1 MTQLVRRCER
11 EGCNRKAAVL
21 LVDGKR
27 KSAPVCYRHLPV
39 LWRPNAENPRKQT
52 SKAQEAPQYC
62 NARKKNG
69 VPCSRPAG
77 WGTSHLG
84 FGTCKLHG
92 GSTRSSTVSAM
103 KKEMADKTP
112 VMGLPLDIDPS
123 EALLSCVRIT
133 AGEVMYATDRVAELQ
148 AEDALIADV
157 VVTQG
162 YSAEK
167 GRHDETRTSNAA
179 TLHLWIK
186 ARQDAVDRLARYS
199 KMAIDV
205 GVEERLV
212 RAAEHIGGLMGRVL
226 QAVLDDLSLTA
237 EQKALAPGVVHRH
250 LTVLEA
256 QANT

>member
-1 MTQLVRRCER
+1 MTGVVRVCRE
-11 EGCNRKAAVL
+11 EGCNRKCAVL
-21 LVDGKR
+21 VVDGKR
-27 KSAPVCYRHLPV
+27 KSAPVCYRHLPAV
-39 LWRPNAENPRKQT
+39 WKPAADRPNRTP
-52 SKAQEAPQYC
+52 SKGNSPEGAC
-62 NARKKNG
+62 NARKKSG
-69 VPCSRPAG
+69 GRCSLPAG
-77 WGTSHLG
+77 HGTSHVG
-84 FGTCKLHG
+84 YGQCKLHG
-92 GSTRSSTVSAM
+92 GATYSNTVSSA
-103 KKEMADKTP
+103 KKEMAARTP

-148 AEDALIADV
+148 HEEALVQDV
-157 VVTQG
+157 VVTEG
-162 YSAEK
+162 FNAEY
-167 GRHDETRTSNAA
+167 GSHSETKTSSTA

-226 QAVLDDLSLTA
+226 QAVLDDLELTA
-237 EQKALAPGVVHRH
+237 KQKALAPGVVHRH

-256 QANT
+256 QTNV